1 MYAAPSS
8 EGAALISPAIFGVIW
23 VETGNAAHCGLLLFF
38 MSDELSPE
46 VFDAVCRQADQAA
59 HAQERLAQAN
69 TEAKNELLLAIA
81 DVLDEHA
88 ADIEAAN
95 ALDMLESKENGMD
108 AGKLDRLLFD
118 VPRVAA
124 AAQGVRHVAT
134 LPDPVG
140 EIVRGYNLPNG
151 LRLTQT
157 RVPMGICK

>member
-1 MYAAPSS
+1 
-8 EGAALISPAIFGVIW
+8 
-23 VETGNAAHCGLLLFF
+23 

-59 HAQERLAQAN
+59 RAQERLAQAN

-81 DVLDEHA
+81 DALDEHA

-140 EIVRGYNLPNG
+140 ALP
-151 LRLTQT
+151 R
-157 RVPMGICK
+157 RACRWASSA

>member
-1 MYAAPSS
+1 
-8 EGAALISPAIFGVIW
+8 
-23 VETGNAAHCGLLLFF
+23 

-59 HAQERLAQAN
+59 RAQERLAQAN

-81 DVLDEHA
+81 DALDGHA

-118 VPRVAA
+118 VPRATA
-124 AAQGVRHVAT
+124 RERMAQGAPKACVMWPPCPIRSAKSCADTTCPTVCA
-134 LPDPVG
+134 LP
-140 EIVRGYNLPNG
+140 RRAY
-151 LRLTQT
+151 RWASSA
-157 RVPMGICK
+157 

>member
-1 MYAAPSS
+1 
-8 EGAALISPAIFGVIW
+8 
-23 VETGNAAHCGLLLFF
+23 

-59 HAQERLAQAN
+59 RAQERLAQAN

-81 DVLDEHA
+81 DALDEHA

-118 VPRVAA
+118 VPLLFETGAETDAVAGA
-124 AAQGVRHVAT
+124 LLVSARFA
-134 LPDPVG
+134 
-140 EIVRGYNLPNG
+140 
-151 LRLTQT
+151 
-157 RVPMGICK
+157 

>member
-1 MYAAPSS
+1 
-8 EGAALISPAIFGVIW
+8 
-23 VETGNAAHCGLLLFF
+23 

-118 VPRVAA
+118 VPREIGRA
-124 AAQGVRHVAT
+124 HV
-134 LPDPVG
+134 
-140 EIVRGYNLPNG
+140 
-151 LRLTQT
+151 
-157 RVPMGICK
+157 